1 MMIGKG
7 VMFADIVANIQMTA
21 EQCWVLVW
29 YDWLSSQSQRNWF
42 LKLKI
47 KGMKVFKDFKT
58 KQIIC

>member
-21 EQCWVLVW
+21 EHCWVLVW
-29 YDWLSSQSQRNWF
+29 YGWLSSQSQLNWF

-47 KGMKVFKDFKT
+47 SGMKVLNDFKI